1 MSDEMIPFGRPLLDQ
16 TEIDAVLKVLSGPI
30 LAHGPVCVE
39 FEQAFAERA
48 GAEHAITVSSG
59 TAGLHLCLFAN
70 DIGPGDEVIV
80 PAITHVATA
89 HAAEYCGAKPVF
101 VDVDPASGN
110 IAPDGVAAALSQNT
124 RAVMVVHFLGLP
136 CDMDPIN
143 AAAEKAGAFVIE
155 DAALAV
161 DATYGDAK
169 AGTLAKA
176 GCFSFYP
183 IKHMTSIEGGMVT
196 TNDAELA
203 NQIRKRKAFGY
214 DRSHE
219 ARVKPGIYDV
229 TMLGYNYRMNEVEA
243 AVGLAQ
249 LHKLEERLKIRERN
263 YHALKNA
270 LAELDEVTV
279 FEPTQ
284 GKAQSCFYCLNA
296 VLPRDGSIDRDAVAA
311 ELKAAN
317 IGTSVHY
324 PGAVPMM
331 SYYREKYGYQSGQFP
346 VAEWLAAQTI
356 SLPVAPHV
364 PDDFAERIG
373 SAMKAAIHKV
383 RKAG

>member
-1 MSDEMIPFGRPLLDQ
+1 MIPFGRPMLDQ
-16 TEIDAVLKVLSGPI
+16 AEIEAVIKVLSGPI
-30 LAHGPVCVE
+30 LAHGPVAAA
-39 FEQAFAERA
+39 FETAFAERA
-48 GAEHAITVSSG
+48 GAQYAISVSSG

-70 DIGPGDEVIV
+70 DVGPGDEVIV

-89 HAAEYCGAKPVF
+89 HSAEYCGAKPIF
-101 VDVDPASGN
+101 VDVDPESGN
-110 IAPDGVAAALSQNT
+110 IDPAGIASALNSNT

-136 CDMDPIN
+136 CEMDRIN
-143 AAAEKAGAFVIE
+143 ADATANGSIVIE

-161 DATYGDAK
+161 DATYGAKK
-169 AGTLAKA
+169 AGTLATA

-183 IKHMTSIEGGMVT
+183 IKHMTTIEGGVVT
-196 TNDAELA
+196 TDDADLA
-203 NQIRKRKAFGY
+203 DQIRRRKAFGY
-214 DRSHE
+214 DLSHE
-219 ARVKPGIYDV
+219 TRVKPGIYDV
-229 TMLGYNYRMNEVEA
+229 NLLGYNYRMNEVEA

-249 LHKLEERLKIRERN
+249 LDKLDERLEIRRAN
-263 YHALKNA
+263 YHALKDA
-270 LAELDEVTV
+270 LADLDEVTV

-296 VLPRDGSIDRDAVAA
+296 VLPRDGSLDRDSVAA

-324 PGAVPMM
+324 PGAVPLM
-331 SYYREKYGYQSGQFP
+331 SYYREKYGYKQGQFP

-364 PDDFAERIG
+364 PDDFANRI
-373 SAMKAAIHKV
+373 STALKTAIQTTKHAA
-383 RKAG
+383 